1 MKKKWTGQI
10 LNHSVGIWPCG
21 HSLDVRTSPPA
32 ETIGHLFTIIF
43 NHQKHLQN
51 DTPHIDNMFTIASLP
66 HGTYTFI
73 FKECGYENHRQEY
86 TI

>member
-32 ETIGHLFTIIF
+32 ETIGHLWQLIII
-43 NHQKHLQN
+43 KN
-51 DTPHIDNMFTIASLP
+51 DNNYEENL
-66 HGTYTFI
+66 FI
-73 FKECGYENHRQEY
+73 RRNERIPAADGIPVRQRVGQ
-86 TI
+86 